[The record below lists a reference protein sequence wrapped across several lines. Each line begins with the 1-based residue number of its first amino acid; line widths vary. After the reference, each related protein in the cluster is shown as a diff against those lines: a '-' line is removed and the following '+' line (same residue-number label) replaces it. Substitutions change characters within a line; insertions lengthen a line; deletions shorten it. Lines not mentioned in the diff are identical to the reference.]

1 MANAAEF
8 LLPGMNFSSLNLS
21 NFSFSGTW
29 DWLIILVFLGV
40 ALVFGLSMG
49 RNRLVIVM
57 LGVYFSFL
65 LTRAIPWKQ
74 LAFLELKET
83 PDSTVQIFIFLALVI
98 GFYFLIPHSS
108 LRHAMRLGG
117 KGISVWWQI
126 LILSILQIGL
136 ILAMVIVFL
145 PVKVTTELSP
155 FAQIIFVGPL
165 AQFLWI
171 LLPILAIMFL
181 RGRRQQYGEDE

>member
-1 MANAAEF
+1 
-8 LLPGMNFSSLNLS
+8 MNFSAISLN
-21 NFSFSGTW
+21 NFSFSGSW
-29 DWLIILVFLGV
+29 DWLMVLVFLGV
-40 ALVFGLSMG
+40 ALVYGLSMG

-65 LTRAIPWKQ
+65 ITRAIPWKQ
-74 LAFLELKET
+74 LTFLGLKEA
-83 PDSTVQIFIFLALVI
+83 PESTTQIFIFLALVL
-98 GFYFLIPHSS
+98 GFYFLIPHSA

-117 KGISVWWQI
+117 KGRGAWWQI

-145 PVKVTTELSP
+145 PVKVTAELSP
-155 FAQIIFVGPL
+155 LAQIIFVGPL

-181 RGRRQQYGEDE
+181 RGRRQQYGDDE